1 MKGVVVM
8 KKTLSVLLAVVM
20 LAASL
25 SVPSFA
31 VTRSEWDAYLAADPD
46 AGRGIVMQPGADGT
60 QKNFSWYAPA
70 ETSEVCVDVSLSP
83 DMADAVCYKGG
94 TIPTYQGDKAAKVT
108 VTGLAADTKYYYTC
122 NTDGEPSGVYTF
134 TTAATDHFSALY
146 VTDIHI
152 TDSADNPDS
161 LADTSLKFNEV
172 LTQAQSKA
180 PISYVLSAGDQA
192 SSGLRSEYVGLTA
205 GQAVKSVTFALTF
218 GNHDRKGVDYKYF
231 KNLPNEF
238 YGLTGDYQSGDYWFT
253 QNEVLFIFIDSNSG
267 SGTDHRAAV
276 RAAVNANPDARWRV
290 AVMHHDLY
298 SGAIESRED
307 EAKLMRALYAPL
319 FDEYHIDLALT
330 GHNHYYSVSHV
341 LYNGKVTREL
351 ADGDTVVNAPGTV
364 YMVSTSLTRPREATP
379 EFSDRVAFGLTDDQ
393 SKTLYN
399 VLDFSSDAITVKTYD
414 YNSGELFASFTLQK
428 DGDYSPKTISIF
440 RKIVSFLTD
449 TIGTVYAFFN
459 NITVYNKLKDTGY
472 DVNFLDA
479 VNNSFL
485 TERTPVC

>member
-1 MKGVVVM
+1 M
-8 KKTLSVLLAVVM
+8 KKTLSFLLAVVM
-20 LAASL
+20 LAVSL

-31 VTRSEWDAYLAADPD
+31 MTRAEWDAYLAADAD
-46 AGRGIVMQPGADGT
+46 AGRGVVMQPGVDGT

-70 ETSEVCVDVSLSP
+70 GTSEVCVDVSLSP
-83 DMADAVCYKGG
+83 DMADAVCFKGG
-94 TIPTYQGDKAAKVT
+94 MIPAWQGDRAAKVT
-108 VTGLAADTKYYYTC
+108 VTGLAAGATYYYTC
-122 NTDGEPSGVYTF
+122 NTDGVPGGVYTF
-134 TTAATDHFSALY
+134 TTPASDRFSALY

-152 TDSADNPDS
+152 TDSKDDPNV

-172 LTQAQSKA
+172 LTQAQGKA
-180 PISYVLSAGDQA
+180 DISYVLSAGDQA

-205 GQAVKSVTFALTF
+205 GQAVKSVTFAPTF

-231 KNLPNEF
+231 KNLPNEY

-253 QNEVLFIFIDSNSG
+253 QNDALFIFIDSNSG

-276 RAAVNANPDARWRV
+276 RAAVNANPQAKWRV

-298 SGAIESRED
+298 SGSIESRED

-351 ADGDTVVNAPGTV
+351 ADGDTAVNAPGTV

-379 EFSDRVAFGLTDDQ
+379 VFSDRVAFGLTDDQ
-393 SKTLYN
+393 MKTLYN
-399 VLDFSSDAITVKTYD
+399 ILDFSSDELAVRTYD
-414 YNSGELFASFTLQK
+414 YNTGDLFASFTLKK
-428 DGDYSPKTISIF
+428 DGDYSPKTISMF

-449 TIGTVYAFFN
+449 AIGTVYAFFN
-459 NITVYNKLKDTGY
+459 NITVYNKLKDAGY
-472 DVNFLDA
+472 DVPFTDA
-479 VNNSFL
+479 VNNNFL
-485 TERTPVC
+485 SEGTPVC